1 MAVNY
6 VKTIQDYAKDTL
18 DRRLVVDS
26 KTRDLEGTQ
35 KFVKLNFDGVGQV
48 LVADLLL
55 DGLSNYSRVN
65 EGATDDSYVHYQ
77 EGSADGYDKG
87 SLSLTWTP
95 YKLRYDRG
103 KQFQVDF
110 LTNEETSNL
119 IIGNLVDVFTEEKVI
134 PEIDTIRF
142 SELAKVSN
150 AALGNLVIE
159 TLQANEIIS
168 KFNAAFEWLAEMEV
182 PTEEQVIYVNPKVMT
197 LIRNTDELKKLL
209 TQADFRYGNITM
221 TVDMYEGR
229 KIIEVPSTRFF
240 TNVALTRNGY
250 TKNANSKT
258 INYMIVS
265 KKAATPIV
273 KLEKIRVINPELVQD
288 FDGYKVNYRIFHDII
303 VAKNKIPAI
312 FTSVSND
319 NATAGTLKVALS
331 EGKNANGFIVE
342 NYFTSP
348 VALRGAKLVARAA
361 QINLGDVVN
370 DALHTITLGEE
381 IVDAAND
388 TLYFALLDGANRAIA
403 VSAQTTLIKRA

>member
-6 VKTIQDYAKDTL
+6 VKTIQSYAKDTL

-26 KTRDLEGTQ
+26 KTRDLEGNQ
-35 KFVKLNFDGVGQV
+35 KFVQLNFDGVGQV
-48 LVADLLL
+48 LVADLVL
-55 DGLSNYSRVN
+55 DGLANYSRVN
-65 EGATDDSYVHYQ
+65 EGATADTYVHYQ

-95 YKLRYDRG
+95 YRLRFDRG
-103 KQFQVDF
+103 RQFQVDF

-119 IIGNLVDVFTEEKVI
+119 IIGNLIDVFTQEKVI
-134 PEIDTIRF
+134 PEIDAIRF
-142 SELAKVSN
+142 SELAKVSS
-150 AALGNLVIE
+150 ATLGNLITE
-159 TLQANEIIS
+159 TIQANEIIS
-168 KFNAAFEWLAEMEV
+168 KFNAAFEWLSEMEV

-229 KIIEVPSTRFF
+229 KIIEVPSNRFF
-240 TNVALTRNGY
+240 TNIVLTRNGY
-250 TKNANSKT
+250 TKTATSKT

-303 VAKNKIPAI
+303 VPKNKIPAI
-312 FTSVSND
+312 YTSVSND
-319 NATAGTLKVALS
+319 AAVAGTLKVALS
-331 EGKNANGFIVE
+331 EGTVSNSFKVD

-348 VALRGAKLVARAA
+348 VALRGKLVARVAA
-361 QINLGDVVN
+361 INLGDTVE
-370 DALHTITLGEE
+370 DALHTITLGDNV
-381 IVDAAND
+381 VDAANAN
-388 TLYFALLDGANRAIA
+388 LYFALLDGENKAIA
-403 VSAQTTLIKRA
+403 VSTQIALPKKA